1 MRPWRFTSHTL
12 RQVRVPEVPQIRS
25 VSRLRH
31 RSRRA
36 QHLIWCCGVMS
47 LVEFSNQIRKRGKP
61 EAGAFPSVRLQR
73 RRPPTSSH
81 AHVSETETIHI
92 TDNPSKNQS
101 SRSSWPSAALC
112 RDAPGKQLSTLL
124 DVLDTALGMTAA
136 ISVEEQGP
144 PTFVGTAVVGH
155 FRAWRRQKVIFRIGG
170 EPAICAPGVAEQ
182 DAKSEET
189 VIECRPK
196 NSSPSMGLVENM
208 NKELCGLVRCFRI
221 YLREK
226 GKMEITT
233 ESPLLP
239 WLVGHCVWRSWA
251 VAP

>member
-1 MRPWRFTSHTL
+1 
-12 RQVRVPEVPQIRS
+12 
-25 VSRLRH
+25 
-31 RSRRA
+31 
-36 QHLIWCCGVMS
+36 MS
-47 LVEFSNQIRKRGKP
+47 LVEYSNQLRKRGKP
-61 EAGAFPSVRLQR
+61 EARAFPSVRLQR

-81 AHVSETETIHI
+81 PQVTETG
-92 TDNPSKNQS
+92 
-101 SRSSWPSAALC
+101 AAADDPHHRQPYKEPEFPIIMVEYC
-112 RDAPGKQLSTLL
+112 FMQDAPGKELSTLL
-124 DVLDTALGMTAA
+124 DMLDTALGMTAA
-136 ISVEEQGP
+136 ISVEEKGP
-144 PTFVGTAVVGH
+144 PTFVGPAVVGH

-170 EPAICAPGVAEQ
+170 EPSIRAPGVAEQ
-182 DAKSEET
+182 DAKSEEN

-239 WLVGHCVWRSWA
+239 WLVGHCGWRSWA
-251 VAP
+251 VAPYKLTAEQDTRYSRDVNT